1 MITPKQSK
9 FVNIPKSDLDSL
21 EATIGSLQNEYVM
34 VQLERSDLDRKK
46 DQSKKCEEVPER
58 FML

>member
-46 DQSKKCEEVPER
+46 DQSKTCEEVPER